1 MLKPVR
7 PLPVLDQDW
16 KIVSNSE
23 PDAEMHDAIKD
34 PMNQAQTDAA
44 GPPRLNG
51 LPNVAGTD
59 PKTPSTEMA

>member
-1 MLKPVR
+1 M
-7 PLPVLDQDW
+7 LDQSC
-16 KIVSNSE
+16 KIVSNSA
-23 PDAEMHDAIKD
+23 PDAEMHEAIKD
-34 PMNQAQTDAA
+34 PMNHAQTDAA